1 MTTTRTS
8 WAARCA
14 AATLVATAALDAT
27 ASAGRAVEDV
37 PWTGQ
42 TCEAAFVSRHAVS
55 VLLEDDV
62 YGHPAVLVPEALA
75 TSDVDWQTKA
85 RKRDHRLARSVT
97 TRTGEHELRPGRVL
111 SVMIPC
117 ALTRSWVTPAG
128 MLARSRL
135 YVSANGGSA
144 ATPVWSRDLYPTS
157 SLGVVKVATTPR
169 GDALYEIG

>member
-8 WAARCA
+8 WAARYA
-14 AATLVATAALDAT
+14 AAILMATTTLGASATAGHA
-27 ASAGRAVEDV
+27 EDDV
-37 PWTGQ
+37 AWTGQ

-62 YGHPAVLVPEALA
+62 YTHPALLVPESLA
-75 TSDVDWQTKA
+75 TMDVDWQTKA
-85 RKRDHRLARSVT
+85 RKRDYRLARSVT
-97 TRTGEHELRPGRVL
+97 TRTGQHDLRPGQVL

-128 MLARSRL
+128 MLGRSKL
-135 YVSANGGSA
+135 YVTAIDGSA
-144 ATPVWSRDLYPTS
+144 VVPVWGRDLYPTS